1 MKFQNA
7 PTFVV
12 GLRSIFSKAGV
23 SVALLGAE
31 TKGLVLELENEVI
44 HSVDLDLDL
53 SLTITPVLAADVCS
67 QLTQTFI
74 SSHRKIFLEKFGSLG
89 TKH

>member
-1 MKFQNA
+1 M
-7 PTFVV
+7 
-12 GLRSIFSKAGV
+12 

-31 TKGLVLELENEVI
+31 TKGWVAEEVI
-44 HSVDLDLDL
+44 HTVDLDLDL